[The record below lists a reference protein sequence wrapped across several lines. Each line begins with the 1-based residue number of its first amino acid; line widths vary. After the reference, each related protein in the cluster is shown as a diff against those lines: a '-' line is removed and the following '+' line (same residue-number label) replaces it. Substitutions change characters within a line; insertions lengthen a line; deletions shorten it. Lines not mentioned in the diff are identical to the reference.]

1 MFTRREDVPRFARMV
16 PLAEIE
22 KNDYNLNLPRYIDGQ
37 TPEDVQDIAGHLRGG
52 IPVRDVD
59 ALADYW
65 AVCPALRSALFRD
78 HRPGYVDLAADKAG
92 IKAAIFGHPEFET
105 FVAGMHAHF
114 DAWRTTAA
122 AALKA
127 LGPGGHPKQVIADLA
142 EGLLRHYHGR
152 PLIDPYAV
160 YQHLLDYWAET
171 MQDDCYQIAA
181 DGWTAEAVR
190 VVETDKKGKAKDRGW
205 ACDLVPKPLIVA
217 RFFAADRA
225 AADDLAAK
233 LDAATAKLAELEE
246 EHGGEDGAFAE
257 LEKVNKG
264 NVQARLREIAGDADA
279 ADEADALTAWST
291 TKADEDKLKKQVAE
305 REAALDKMAYAKYP
319 TLSGDEVKVLVVDDM
334 WLAALDARIHGEMDR
349 VSQQLTARV
358 RELAERYESTLPTL
372 TDRVSEL
379 ETKVNGHLERMGFSW
394 T

>member
-122 AALKA
+122 ADT
-127 LGPGGHPKQVIADLA
+127 PGARSRGTTRSRSSAISPRGCSGTTTV
-142 EGLLRHYHGR
+142 GR
-152 PLIDPYAV
+152 S
-160 YQHLLDYWAET
+160 
-171 MQDDCYQIAA
+171 
-181 DGWTAEAVR
+181 
-190 VVETDKKGKAKDRGW
+190 
-205 ACDLVPKPLIVA
+205 
-217 RFFAADRA
+217 
-225 AADDLAAK
+225 
-233 LDAATAKLAELEE
+233 
-246 EHGGEDGAFAE
+246 
-257 LEKVNKG
+257 
-264 NVQARLREIAGDADA
+264 
-279 ADEADALTAWST
+279 ST
-291 TKADEDKLKKQVAE
+291 RT
-305 REAALDKMAYAKYP
+305 P
-319 TLSGDEVKVLVVDDM
+319 
-334 WLAALDARIHGEMDR
+334 
-349 VSQQLTARV
+349 
-358 RELAERYESTLPTL
+358 STST
-372 TDRVSEL
+372 
-379 ETKVNGHLERMGFSW
+379 
-394 T
+394 